1 MKHPWK
7 SRDNRPLQTSLTIDF
22 LLFNCMLLMLV
33 LVVYLFVQKDIAQVI
48 RERMTPDPN
57 LSVEAGTYREE
68 LGQGPESERL
78 LKSGGWLEL
87 LDSGKRVIQVIG
99 EKQDEVLLYDED
111 SLYLG
116 LENRSDQ
123 PFLLFYYERNGA
135 GYRGSL
141 DVA

>member
-48 RERMTPDPN
+48 REQMKPDPN

-68 LGQGPESERL
+68 LGQGPE
-78 LKSGGWLEL
+78 
-87 LDSGKRVIQVIG
+87 
-99 EKQDEVLLYDED
+99 
-111 SLYLG
+111 
-116 LENRSDQ
+116 
-123 PFLLFYYERNGA
+123 
-135 GYRGSL
+135 
-141 DVA
+141 